1 LLQVNNHAANL
12 WKDYYLDHKPRI
24 DNLVSPQV
32 EVSVKTVKKPSPYMP
47 PPPPRAKSKDSNP
60 TGSSS
65 RATQQGRR
73 PSIKKERISPKP
85 FTFSTSKPVAPS
97 KRRTIN
103 SITAHEP
110 SLNLK
115 LLPPQADMRLP
126 DPPTRAPTPP
136 TRVVRGSNGNRFT
149 PEDKEFFIK
158 FIHFELENDPD
169 LTKHELC
176 VKLAEKVCQM

>member
-1 LLQVNNHAANL
+1 
-12 WKDYYLDHKPRI
+12 
-24 DNLVSPQV
+24 
-32 EVSVKTVKKPSPYMP
+32 VKTVKKPSPFLP
-47 PPPPRAKSKDSNP
+47 SPTARAKSSDSNRAAS
-60 TGSSS
+60 SSS
-65 RATQQGRR
+65 RVPQTHR

-85 FTFSTSKPVAPS
+85 FTFVVSKPAVPS

-115 LLPPQADMRLP
+115 LLPPQADIKLP
-126 DPPTRAPTPP
+126 DPPSRAPTPP

-158 FIHFELENDPD
+158 FIHFELENNPD
-169 LTKHELC
+169 LTKHDLC
-176 VKLAEKVCQM
+176 VKLAEKVCYLLMVSLMMDLYIYIMFEGSIP